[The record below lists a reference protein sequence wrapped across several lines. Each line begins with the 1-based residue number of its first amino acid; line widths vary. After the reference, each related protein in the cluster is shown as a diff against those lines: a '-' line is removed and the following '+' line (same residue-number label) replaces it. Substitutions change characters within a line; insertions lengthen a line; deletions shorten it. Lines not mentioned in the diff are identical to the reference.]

1 MWRQR
6 PCVIS
11 SHLNSVDRTEGS
23 TLSNDVIMTSLSS
36 YHDIAIEVH
45 YISLCSDGRLKAGD
59 VVMMIDGK
67 IAVDLNQRAVEAV
80 LELSQQLVV
89 TKGVRALHYG

>member
-1 MWRQR
+1 
-6 PCVIS
+6 
-11 SHLNSVDRTEGS
+11 
-23 TLSNDVIMTSLSS
+23 MTSLSS

-45 YISLCSDGRLKAGD
+45 YIPLCSDGRLKAGD

-67 IAVDLNQRAVEAV
+67 IVVDLNHRAVEAV
-80 LELSQQLVV
+80 LELSQQVVQLVV